1 MTTRRAFMKT
11 IIGMP
16 GLLALDPA
24 WATPDPSRVAL
35 VIGNGGYK
43 QGPLTNPANDAA
55 AMRNLFVGAGF
66 TTESRLN
73 ATRIDMLAVI
83 DQFAAHISRA
93 ETKLAIFYYAGHGVQ
108 LDWRNY
114 LLPIDIDVRS
124 PEDIKNQCVDLG
136 ILLGK
141 MSKVKDKTFV
151 IILDACRDDPFK
163 GTYRPEQK
171 GLSQFDAPV
180 GSLLAYAT
188 SPGNVASDG
197 NGKNGLYTENL
208 IQELS
213 NRQARIEDALK
224 RVRLKVRLASGGQ
237 QIPWETTSLESDV
250 FIFPE
255 ASKKLSESELVR
267 LIEADTAE
275 WERIKYSKKF
285 DDWKN
290 YLLNFPNGRFAE
302 IAQVRL
308 ASLLPETGKVGAGSG
323 GAPETGSALPAIEI
337 APGKPLPPIFEI
349 SKNPNSSGRYPLA
362 RRFTVGDEFGLVLYD
377 LFSGAEK
384 ESVLLVTAVD
394 TESDRVELN
403 DGAYIWDGM
412 GNIIKSPL
420 MARSTVPRQFFP
432 AELQIGK
439 KWNAAWSSDETG
451 LPSHTSVDFHI
462 IAMETIR
469 VPAGEFLTFVIEFT
483 GWNTQMRTLKGKSW
497 VVPGLNVCIKQ
508 EMLQRSGAMR
518 RGTYSIADGYK
529 LTWLRQ
535 QTMDR
540 NYTTVQGQGSSRAL
554 VVKNSGT

>member
-1 MTTRRAFMKT
+1 M
-11 IIGMP
+11 
-16 GLLALDPA
+16 LALDPA
-24 WATPDPSRVAL
+24 WAAPDPSRVAL
-35 VIGNGGYK
+35 IIGNGGYK
-43 QGPLTNPANDAA
+43 QGPLANPANDAA
-55 AMRNLFVGAGF
+55 AMRELFAGAGF

-73 ATRIDMLAVI
+73 ATRVEMLAAI
-83 DQFAAHISRA
+83 DQFGAQISRS

-114 LLPIDIDVRS
+114 LLPVDIDVRS
-124 PEDIKNQCVDLG
+124 PEDVKNQCVDLG

-141 MSKVKDKTFV
+141 MSKAKDKTFV
-151 IILDACRDDPFK
+151 IVLDACRDDPFK

-197 NGKNGLYTENL
+197 AGKNGLYTENL

-255 ASKKLSESELVR
+255 ANKKLSESELVR
-267 LIEADTAE
+267 LIEADMAE
-275 WERIKYSKKF
+275 WERIKNSRKL

-302 IAQVRL
+302 IAQVRM
-308 ASLLPETGKVGAGSG
+308 ASLLPEPAKAGTGPG
-323 GAPETGSALPAIEI
+323 GAPGTGSMPSVIEI
-337 APGKPLPPIFEI
+337 APGKPLPPIFEV

-362 RRFTVGDEFGLVLYD
+362 RKFTVGDEFGLIFYD
-377 LFSGAEK
+377 LFSKAET
-384 ESVLLVTAVD
+384 ESVLRVTAVD
-394 TESDRVELN
+394 LESDRVELN
-403 DGAYIWDGM
+403 NGTYVWDGM

-420 MARSTVPRQFFP
+420 MVETLVPRQFFP
-432 AELQIGK
+432 AELQMGK
-439 KWNAAWSSDETG
+439 KWNAAWSSNETG
-451 LPSHTSVDFHI
+451 LPSHTSVDFQI
-462 IAMETIR
+462 NAMETIR
-469 VPAGEFLTFVIEFT
+469 VPAGEFLTFVIEFA
-483 GWNTQMRTLKGKSW
+483 GWNTQLRTLKGKSW

-508 EMLQRSGAMR
+508 ELLQNSGAMR
-518 RGTYSIADGYK
+518 RGTYAIADGYK
-529 LTWLRQ
+529 LAWLKQ
-535 QTMDR
+535 HTMDSAC
-540 NYTTVQGQGSSRAL
+540 TVQGPGSSRTL
-554 VVKNSGT
+554 VVKSSCG